1 MKRLV
6 MALVAMCMASFMVFV
21 LSGCQSSTYTPTK
34 NQSTI
39 KSSAL
44 VQEGTL
50 TVGVNA
56 SNPPFATQENGQIVG
71 IDVDTA
77 AALADQ
83 MGLDLKIVDVGT
95 DPSSALSSKQVDIVM
110 GIKKTDTS
118 VDAWLSDTYLDTA
131 TALFSNDADA
141 GLPSTKKTT
150 TIAAQ
155 ANSASANLIINQFG
169 SDYLSS
175 TQDLASAFSNLDGG
189 TVKYAAAD
197 AVIGSYLVHASNYSA
212 QIVGLLDKPS
222 GYCIGVRSS
231 NTALKTEIANALGN
245 IKDQG
250 IMEVIEKKWFGT
262 ALDLSS
268 IEQTSGAQTEQA
280 TSTSTSTTSS
290 DSSDSSSTS
299 SSSSS
304 ASGTGTKVDGLAS
317 QSGSSSGSSSGSGN
331 VSNVGAN
338 AATID

>member
-6 MALVAMCMASFMVFV
+6 MAVIVVCMASLAAFA
-21 LSGCQSSTYTPTK
+21 LSGCQTDSYTPTK
-34 NQSTI
+34 TDSTVED
-39 KSSAL
+39 SAL
-44 VQEGTL
+44 VTAGTL

-56 SNPPFATQENGQIVG
+56 SNPPFASQENGQIVG

-83 MGLDLKIVDVGT
+83 MGLSLTLVDVGS
-95 DPSSALSSKQVDIVM
+95 DPSTALEKKTVDIVM

-118 VDAWLSDTYLDTA
+118 VDAWLSDTYLSTA
-131 TALFSNDADA
+131 TALFSNDENA
-141 GLPSTKKTT
+141 GLPSTKSTT

-155 ANSASANLIINQFG
+155 ANSTSASLVTNQFG
-169 SDYLSS
+169 ADYLSS
-175 TQDLASAFSNLDGG
+175 TQDLSSAFSNLDGG

-197 AVIGSYLVHASNYSA
+197 AIIGSYLVHSSHYQAK
-212 QIVGLLDKPS
+212 IVGLLDKPT
-222 GYCIGVRSS
+222 GYCIGVLSS
-231 NTALKTEIANALGN
+231 NSALKTAVANALGN
-245 IKDQG
+245 LEDQG
-250 IMEVIEKKWFGT
+250 IMDVIQTKWLGS

-268 IEQTSGAQTEQA
+268 TEQTSGAKSSQA
-280 TSTSTSTTSS
+280 SASSATTDS
-290 DSSDSSSTS
+290 DSASSSTE

-304 ASGTGTKVDGLAS
+304 ASGTGTQVEGLES
-317 QSGSSSGSSSGSGN
+317 TSGSSSSGDSGN